1 MYVVCLEW
9 NLFFKKTGF
18 CQNIFQWKLVIKE
31 TIPSITTKSN
41 IAMKQQQEQ
50 LTAYTLAGIFTLSLR
65 LIVGWTYFSA
75 FWRRLVL
82 ENKLIPDSAGYI
94 GEKFNHFL
102 PNSLGI
108 KPIIEYLVSTPDL
121 LWWAMVIFTIVE
133 GIVGLLYMFGFFTR
147 LMSIGVF
154 SLAFGILLGSGWLGT
169 TCLDEW
175 QIGILGVSAGFT
187 IFLSGGG
194 KYSLDYLLQSKLPK
208 NKWLVWIT
216 SGELPLSIK
225 RVNKVAI
232 SGAVVLFILALYTNQ
247 VFHNGVWGP
256 LHNKSVKPKIELTD
270 AKIDNGT
277 LSFKVYRVEGVDVY
291 GSFLIGI
298 TLKEANGK
306 VVIQKDGEELAQ
318 FPLTNIRNDYVA
330 KVSPGKHSLI
340 IPLGSKAT
348 LTIRDNALKN
358 LPEGQ
363 YELIL
368 TDISGITWKQNIA
381 IH

>member
-1 MYVVCLEW
+1 ML
-9 NLFFKKTGF
+9 T
-18 CQNIFQWKLVIKE
+18 
-31 TIPSITTKSN
+31 
-41 IAMKQQQEQ
+41 QQQEPSK
-50 LTAYTLAGIFTLSLR
+50 AYVLAGIFTLSLR

-75 FWRRLVL
+75 VWRRLVL
-82 ENKLIPDSAGYI
+82 ENKLIPDATGYI

-102 PNSLGI
+102 PNSIGI

-121 LWWAMVIFTIVE
+121 LWWAMVIFTLVE
-133 GIVGLLYMFGFFTR
+133 GIVGLLYMLGFFTR

-194 KYSLDYLLQSKLPK
+194 KYSLDYLLLPKLSK
-208 NKWLVWIT
+208 NKWLVWLT

-225 RVNKVAI
+225 QFSKVAI
-232 SGAVVLFILALYTNQ
+232 SGAVLLFILTLYTNQ
-247 VFHNGVWGP
+247 VFHNGIWGP
-256 LHNKSVKPKIELTD
+256 LHNKSVKPELKISN
-270 AKIDNGT
+270 AKIQEDILT
-277 LSFKVYRVEGVDVY
+277 FKVYRIEGADVY

-298 TLKEANGK
+298 TLKDENGK
-306 VVIQKDGEELAQ
+306 TILQKNGEELAR
-318 FPLTNIRNDYVA
+318 FPLTRIKNDYVA
-330 KVSPGKHSLI
+330 KVAPGKHSLI

-348 LTIRDNALKN
+348 LTIRSDVFMD
-358 LPEGQ
+358 LPKSD

-368 TDISGITWKQNIA
+368 TDISGITWKEKITVN
-381 IH
+381 

>member
-1 MYVVCLEW
+1 ML
-9 NLFFKKTGF
+9 T
-18 CQNIFQWKLVIKE
+18 
-31 TIPSITTKSN
+31 
-41 IAMKQQQEQ
+41 QQQEPSK
-50 LTAYTLAGIFTLSLR
+50 AYVLAGIFTLSLR

-82 ENKLIPDSAGYI
+82 ENKLIPDATGYI

-102 PNSLGI
+102 PNSIGI

-121 LWWAMVIFTIVE
+121 LWWAMVIFTLVE
-133 GIVGLLYMFGFFTR
+133 GIVGLLYMLGFFTR

-194 KYSLDYLLQSKLPK
+194 KYSLDYLLLPKLSK
-208 NKWLVWIT
+208 NKWLVWLT

-225 RVNKVAI
+225 QFSKVAI
-232 SGAVVLFILALYTNQ
+232 SGAVLLFILTLYTNQ
-247 VFHNGVWGP
+247 VFHNGIWGP
-256 LHNKSVKPKIELTD
+256 LHNKSVKPELEISN
-270 AKIDNGT
+270 AKIQEDILT
-277 LSFKVYRVEGVDVY
+277 FKVYRIEGADVY

-298 TLKEANGK
+298 TLKDENGK
-306 VVIQKDGEELAQ
+306 TILQKNGEELAR
-318 FPLTNIRNDYVA
+318 FPLTRIKNDYVA
-330 KVSPGKHSLI
+330 KVAPGKHSLI

-348 LTIRDNALKN
+348 LTIRSDVFVD
-358 LPEGQ
+358 LPKGD

-368 TDISGITWKQNIA
+368 TDISGITWKENITVK
-381 IH
+381 

>member
-1 MYVVCLEW
+1 ML
-9 NLFFKKTGF
+9 T
-18 CQNIFQWKLVIKE
+18 
-31 TIPSITTKSN
+31 
-41 IAMKQQQEQ
+41 QQQEPSK
-50 LTAYTLAGIFTLSLR
+50 AYVLAGIFTLSLR

-82 ENKLIPDSAGYI
+82 ENKLIPDATGYI

-102 PNSLGI
+102 PNSIGI

-121 LWWAMVIFTIVE
+121 LWWAMVIFTLVE
-133 GIVGLLYMFGFFTR
+133 GIVGLLYMLGFFTR

-194 KYSLDYLLQSKLPK
+194 KYSLDYLLLPKLSK
-208 NKWLVWIT
+208 NKWLVWLT

-225 RVNKVAI
+225 QFSKVAI
-232 SGAVVLFILALYTNQ
+232 SGAVLLFILTLYTNQ

-256 LHNKSVKPKIELTD
+256 LHNKSVKPELEISN
-270 AKIDNGT
+270 AKIQEDILT
-277 LSFKVYRVEGVDVY
+277 FKVYRIEGADVY

-298 TLKEANGK
+298 TLKDENGK
-306 VVIQKDGEELAQ
+306 TILQKNGEELAR
-318 FPLTNIRNDYVA
+318 FPLTRIKNDYVA
-330 KVSPGKHSLI
+330 KVAPGKHSLI

-348 LTIRDNALKN
+348 LTMRSDVFMD
-358 LPEGQ
+358 LPKGD

-368 TDISGITWKQNIA
+368 TDISGITWKENITVK
-381 IH
+381 

>member
-1 MYVVCLEW
+1 ML
-9 NLFFKKTGF
+9 T
-18 CQNIFQWKLVIKE
+18 
-31 TIPSITTKSN
+31 
-41 IAMKQQQEQ
+41 QQQEPSK
-50 LTAYTLAGIFTLSLR
+50 AYVLAGIFTLSLR

-82 ENKLIPDSAGYI
+82 ENKLIPDATGYI

-102 PNSLGI
+102 PNSIGI

-121 LWWAMVIFTIVE
+121 LWWAMVIFTLVE
-133 GIVGLLYMFGFFTR
+133 GIVGLLYMLGFFTR

-194 KYSLDYLLQSKLPK
+194 KYSLDYLLLPKLSK
-208 NKWLVWIT
+208 NKWLVWLT

-225 RVNKVAI
+225 QFSKVAI
-232 SGAVVLFILALYTNQ
+232 SGAVLIFILTLYTNQ
-247 VFHNGVWGP
+247 VFHTGIWGP
-256 LHNKSVKPKIELTD
+256 LHNKSVKPELKISN
-270 AKIDNGT
+270 AKIQEDILT
-277 LSFKVYRVEGVDVY
+277 FKVYRIEGADVY

-298 TLKEANGK
+298 TLKDENGK
-306 VVIQKDGEELAQ
+306 TILQKNGEELAR
-318 FPLTNIRNDYVA
+318 FPLTRIKNDYVA
-330 KVSPGKHSLI
+330 KVAPGKHSLI

-348 LTIRDNALKN
+348 LTIRSDVFMD
-358 LPEGQ
+358 LPKSD

-368 TDISGITWKQNIA
+368 TDISGITWKEKITVN
-381 IH
+381 

>member
-1 MYVVCLEW
+1 ML
-9 NLFFKKTGF
+9 T
-18 CQNIFQWKLVIKE
+18 
-31 TIPSITTKSN
+31 
-41 IAMKQQQEQ
+41 QQQEPSK
-50 LTAYTLAGIFTLSLR
+50 AYVLAGIFTLSLR

-82 ENKLIPDSAGYI
+82 ENKLIPDATGYI

-102 PNSLGI
+102 PNSIGI

-121 LWWAMVIFTIVE
+121 LWWAMVIFTLVE
-133 GIVGLLYMFGFFTR
+133 GIVGLLYMLGFFTR

-194 KYSLDYLLQSKLPK
+194 KYSLDYLLLPKLSK
-208 NKWLVWIT
+208 NKWLVWLT

-225 RVNKVAI
+225 QFSKVAI
-232 SGAVVLFILALYTNQ
+232 SGAVLLFILTLYTNQ

-256 LHNKSVKPKIELTD
+256 LHNKSVKPKLEISN
-270 AKIDNGT
+270 AKIQEDILT
-277 LSFKVYRVEGVDVY
+277 FKVYRIEGADVY

-298 TLKEANGK
+298 TLKDENGK
-306 VVIQKDGEELAQ
+306 TILQKNGEELAR
-318 FPLTNIRNDYVA
+318 FPLTRIKNDYVA
-330 KVSPGKHSLI
+330 KVAPGKHSLI

-348 LTIRDNALKN
+348 LTIRSDVFMD
-358 LPEGQ
+358 LPKGN

-368 TDISGITWKQNIA
+368 TDISGITWKEKITIN
-381 IH
+381 

>member
-1 MYVVCLEW
+1 ML
-9 NLFFKKTGF
+9 T
-18 CQNIFQWKLVIKE
+18 
-31 TIPSITTKSN
+31 
-41 IAMKQQQEQ
+41 QQQEPSK
-50 LTAYTLAGIFTLSLR
+50 AYVLAGIFTLSLR

-82 ENKLIPDSAGYI
+82 ENKLIPDATGYI

-102 PNSLGI
+102 PNSIGI

-121 LWWAMVIFTIVE
+121 LWWAMVIFTLVE
-133 GIVGLLYMFGFFTR
+133 GIVGLLYMLGFFTR

-194 KYSLDYLLQSKLPK
+194 KYSLDYLLLPKLSK
-208 NKWLVWIT
+208 NKWLVWLT

-225 RVNKVAI
+225 QFSKDAI
-232 SGAVVLFILALYTNQ
+232 SGAVLLFILTLYTNQ
-247 VFHNGVWGP
+247 VFHNGIWGP
-256 LHNKSVKPKIELTD
+256 LHNKSVKPELKISN
-270 AKIDNGT
+270 AKIQEDILT
-277 LSFKVYRVEGVDVY
+277 FKVYRIEGADVY

-298 TLKEANGK
+298 TLKDENGK
-306 VVIQKDGEELAQ
+306 TILQKNGEELAR
-318 FPLTNIRNDYVA
+318 FPLTRIKNDYVA
-330 KVSPGKHSLI
+330 KVAPGKHSLI

-348 LTIRDNALKN
+348 LTIRSDVFMD
-358 LPEGQ
+358 LPKSD

-368 TDISGITWKQNIA
+368 TDISGITWKEKITVN
-381 IH
+381 

>member
-1 MYVVCLEW
+1 MVCLEW
-9 NLFFKKTGF
+9 NRFFKKTGIH
-18 CQNIFQWKLVIKE
+18 QNIFQRKLVIQE

-121 LWWAMVIFTIVE
+121 LWWAMIIFTIVE

-225 RVNKVAI
+225 RFSKVAI

-247 VFHNGVWGP
+247 AFHNGVWGP
-256 LHNKSVKPKIELTD
+256 LHNKSVKPKIELSD

-277 LSFKVYRVEGVDVY
+277 LSFKVYRVEGADVY

-298 TLKEANGK
+298 TLKEANAK
-306 VVIQKDGEELAQ
+306 VVIQKNGEELSQ
-318 FPLTNIRNDYVA
+318 FPLTDIKNDYVA
-330 KVSPGKHSLI
+330 KVAPGKHSLI

-348 LTIRDNALKN
+348 LNITDNVLKN

-368 TDISGITWKQNIA
+368 TDISGTVWKQDMIVN
-381 IH
+381 

>member
-1 MYVVCLEW
+1 ML
-9 NLFFKKTGF
+9 T
-18 CQNIFQWKLVIKE
+18 
-31 TIPSITTKSN
+31 
-41 IAMKQQQEQ
+41 QQQEPSK
-50 LTAYTLAGIFTLSLR
+50 AYVLAGIFTLSLR

-82 ENKLIPDSAGYI
+82 ENKLIPDATGYI

-102 PNSLGI
+102 PNSIGI

-121 LWWAMVIFTIVE
+121 LWWAMVIFTLVE
-133 GIVGLLYMFGFFTR
+133 GIVGLLYMLGFFTR

-175 QIGILGVSAGFT
+175 QIGILGVSVGFT

-194 KYSLDYLLQSKLPK
+194 KYSLDYLLLPKLSK
-208 NKWLVWIT
+208 NKWLVWLT

-225 RVNKVAI
+225 QFSKVAI
-232 SGAVVLFILALYTNQ
+232 SGAVLLFILTLYTNQ
-247 VFHNGVWGP
+247 VFHNGIWGP
-256 LHNKSVKPKIELTD
+256 LHNKSVKPELKISN
-270 AKIDNGT
+270 AKIQEDILT
-277 LSFKVYRVEGVDVY
+277 FKVYRIEGADVY

-298 TLKEANGK
+298 TLKDENGK
-306 VVIQKDGEELAQ
+306 TILQKNGEELAR
-318 FPLTNIRNDYVA
+318 FPLTRIKNDYVA
-330 KVSPGKHSLI
+330 KVAPGKHSLI

-348 LTIRDNALKN
+348 LTIRSDVFMD
-358 LPEGQ
+358 LPKSD

-368 TDISGITWKQNIA
+368 TDISGITWKEKITVN
-381 IH
+381 

>member
-1 MYVVCLEW
+1 ML
-9 NLFFKKTGF
+9 T
-18 CQNIFQWKLVIKE
+18 
-31 TIPSITTKSN
+31 
-41 IAMKQQQEQ
+41 QQQEPSK
-50 LTAYTLAGIFTLSLR
+50 AYVLAGIFTLSLR

-82 ENKLIPDSAGYI
+82 ENKLIPDATGYI

-102 PNSLGI
+102 PNSIGI

-121 LWWAMVIFTIVE
+121 LWWAMVIFTLVE
-133 GIVGLLYMFGFFTR
+133 GIVGLLYMLGFFTR

-194 KYSLDYLLQSKLPK
+194 KYSLDYLLLPKLSK
-208 NKWLVWIT
+208 NKWLVWLT

-225 RVNKVAI
+225 QFSKVAI
-232 SGAVVLFILALYTNQ
+232 SGAVLLFILTLYTNQ
-247 VFHNGVWGP
+247 VFHNGIWGP
-256 LHNKSVKPKIELTD
+256 LHNKSVKPELKISN
-270 AKIDNGT
+270 AKIQEDILT
-277 LSFKVYRVEGVDVY
+277 FKVYRIEGADVY

-298 TLKEANGK
+298 TLEDENGK
-306 VVIQKDGEELAQ
+306 TILQKNGEELAR
-318 FPLTNIRNDYVA
+318 FPLTRIKNDYVA
-330 KVSPGKHSLI
+330 KVAPGKHSLI

-348 LTIRDNALKN
+348 LTIRSDVFMD
-358 LPEGQ
+358 LPKSD

-368 TDISGITWKQNIA
+368 TDISGITWKEKITVN
-381 IH
+381 